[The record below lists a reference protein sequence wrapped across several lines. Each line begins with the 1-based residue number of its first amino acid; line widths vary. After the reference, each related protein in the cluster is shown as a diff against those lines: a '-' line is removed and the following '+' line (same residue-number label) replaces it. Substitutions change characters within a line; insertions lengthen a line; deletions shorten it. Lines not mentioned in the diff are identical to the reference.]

1 MFIPLIHFQLLGDFI
16 TNSVPKDLLIA
27 GDKAHQSW
35 TTLIREAF
43 INNVYVKQRA
53 PRQTAI
59 EDICLYAHLTW
70 PMLFSRFYEAV
81 RTDGPKLL
89 TDQIVIAVNSN
100 AVYFVDETEQIL
112 AELSYAEISKVLSK
126 SDENTTIDMLVIE
139 TAQKENFTFK
149 CYEAKDVEELVNF
162 MITNLKKRSRYC
174 VALDDVNPSD
184 EVPESNQGLTLKRGD
199 LIELENGI
207 TGSHLLE
214 NDQKLFTGLC
224 RNFRGEFSPK
234 VATILA
240 CLSKPT
246 EKILK
251 IYQDMIE
258 SGPKKPIRSK
268 YNTIQRQR
276 MYNLGKFAQ
285 EHFRSNIK

>member
-1 MFIPLIHFQLLGDFI
+1 
-16 TNSVPKDLLIA
+16 
-27 GDKAHQSW
+27 
-35 TTLIREAF
+35 
-43 INNVYVKQRA
+43 
-53 PRQTAI
+53 
-59 EDICLYAHLTW
+59 
-70 PMLFSRFYEAV
+70 MLFSRFYEAV

-126 SDENTTIDMLVIE
+126 SDENATIDMLVIE